1 MTNNVITA
9 IKENLENYDWV
20 KEHLALQ
27 MLPIKGNEEYLKYVP
42 HTTLADLAV
51 ITMVEFGDCS
61 IIVNKG
67 VLKCFGVD
75 EETLFAD
82 ARVSS
87 EKNKPLTIRSL
98 FEFLYE
104 RGEID
109 GAVMSAYVPPVY
121 ICRTGDFNKIYGAA
135 VLAYPSFIQ
144 SAFNEIGGSFY
155 ILPSSK
161 HEVLLYKYDENI
173 SKEELRN
180 TVCTINE
187 TETKEEDRLSDS
199 IYYCD
204 GTSIKKVA

>member
-1 MTNNVITA
+1 
-9 IKENLENYDWV
+9 
-20 KEHLALQ
+20 
-27 MLPIKGNEEYLKYVP
+27 
-42 HTTLADLAV
+42 
-51 ITMVEFGDCS
+51 
-61 IIVNKG
+61 
-67 VLKCFGVD
+67 
-75 EETLFAD
+75 
-82 ARVSS
+82 
-87 EKNKPLTIRSL
+87 
-98 FEFLYE
+98 
-104 RGEID
+104 
-109 GAVMSAYVPPVY
+109 MSAYVPPVY
-121 ICRTGDFNKIYGAA
+121 ICRTGDPNKIYGAA